1 MIYVNLGPQSKALQ
15 VQQLLRSAGVPAG
28 VVNTPEA
35 LKSGKM
41 GCGYSVQV
49 PEHFRETAEKIL
61 RRKGIYV
68 ELKSYFE

>member
-15 VQQLLRSAGVPAG
+15 VQQFLRAAGIPAG

-41 GCGYSVQV
+41 GCGYSVQFPV
-49 PEHFRETAEKIL
+49 SYGETAEKSSDA
-61 RRKGIYV
+61 KGFMQ
-68 ELKSYFE
+68 S

>member
-1 MIYVNLGPQSKALQ
+1 MMYVNLGSQSRALQ
-15 VQQLLRSAGVPAG
+15 VQQLLRAAGVPAG

-41 GCGYSVQV
+41 GCGYSVQF
-49 PEHFRETAEKIL
+49 PEFYRETAEKIL

>member
-15 VQQLLRSAGVPAG
+15 VQQLLRAAGVPAG

-41 GCGYSVQV
+41 GCGYSVQF
-49 PEHFRETAEKIL
+49 PQSYGETAEKIL
-61 RRKGIYV
+61 RRKGIYA
-68 ELKSYFE
+68 EMKSYSE